1 MGNRRSQDETV
12 GKLIVLGADFAIRT
26 GAKPVVVSHCT
37 LKLRSSECIAAC
49 EEALIQFEGMLRRR
63 PDGEIEYEW
72 ANVYRRGL
80 TVTFEVRW
88 YSLDFFRERK
98 DAYRF
103 GPHPFVFRRFGATP
117 DDFHLVHRTT
127 RRRKSPRSPSVT
139 DKR

>member
-1 MGNRRSQDETV
+1 MGKLRGQANTI
-12 GKLIVLGADFAIRT
+12 GKLIVLGADFALRT
-26 GAKPVVVSHCT
+26 GARPVVVSHCT
-37 LKLRSSECIAAC
+37 LKLRSREHIPAC

-103 GPHPFVFRRFGATP
+103 GPHPFVFHRFGAIP
-117 DDFHLVHRTT
+117 DDLHIVHRTT
-127 RRRKSPRSPSVT
+127 LLLTSRKRLSAT
-139 DKR
+139 DR